1 LLEKADRIYIINKKY
16 MDKEVLEKE
25 KDEGLDKDEAD
36 SNISL
41 IRANRRIRI

>member
-1 LLEKADRIYIINKKY
+1 MDEEVVEKA
-16 MDKEVLEKE
+16 
-25 KDEGLDKDEAD
+25 KDDGLDKDEAD